1 VRIEG
6 QARLALPRERV
17 FRGLSEPALLQ
28 ACTPGVTRLEETR
41 PDHFEGTLEL
51 KLPALSGRFEGSVD
65 VTEREEPSRVKLRL
79 KGKGPPGF
87 VDGAAELFLADA
99 EVGPGT
105 AVRYVADVTV
115 GGQVARLGQ
124 RMLSG
129 VAKEMAGQ
137 FFEAFEQA
145 GAAPAG
151 SGTERAPVG
160 SEAPALPRAR
170 SPLFAGLQLLWR
182 LLLRA
187 LGLRRDPS

>member
-17 FRGLSEPALLQ
+17 FRGLSDPALLR

-65 VTEREEPSRVKLRL
+65 VAEREEPGRVKLRL

-87 VDGAAELFLADA
+87 VDGTAEILLAEETGA
-99 EVGPGT
+99 GT
-105 AVRYVADVTV
+105 ALRYVADVTV

-124 RMLSG
+124 RMISG

-137 FFEAFEQA
+137 FFEAFEKA
-145 GAAPAG
+145 GAASAG
-151 SGTERAPVG
+151 PSADGGDAASAAVP
-160 SEAPALPRAR
+160 PPRAA